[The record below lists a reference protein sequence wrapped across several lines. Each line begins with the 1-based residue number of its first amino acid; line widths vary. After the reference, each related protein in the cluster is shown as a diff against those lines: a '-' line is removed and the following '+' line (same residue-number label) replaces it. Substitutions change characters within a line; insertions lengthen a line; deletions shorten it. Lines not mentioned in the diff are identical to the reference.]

1 LGSTFLQGIY
11 ITVVGMG
18 LVFLSLALLL
28 LAMIALERF
37 FRPGET
43 RAVAPAEETLS
54 AERRRVAA
62 IAAAIAAAMAE
73 EEGVQVEE
81 EGLGAGLREKAS
93 PWALLG
99 RTGWVR

>member
-1 LGSTFLQGIY
+1 MGSTFLQGIY

-28 LAMIALERF
+28 LAMIALERL
-37 FRPGET
+37 FRPEET
-43 RAVAPAEETLS
+43 RLVPPEE
-54 AERRRVAA
+54 AERVKRERVAA

-73 EEGVQVEE
+73 KEGVQVEE

-99 RTGWVR
+99 RRGRMR